1 MEAVVNNKN
10 LNRKKQVRLMVK
22 KVSHMQLK
30 EQKSNKFNKNQLV
43 LQMTVAMTHLIP
55 LLKAQIKRRKK
66 LRVEEKVNQE
76 AEIIKRKK

>member
-55 LLKAQIKRRKK
+55 LLKA
-66 LRVEEKVNQE
+66 
-76 AEIIKRKK
+76 